1 MGAQP
6 KNDLQDL
13 IYVISSRLNL
23 CNNGY
28 SLPLPGGGGFQGG
41 DPLMDQGSIDYFRTR
56 QRVEREAAKAAAN
69 EAARRTHLE
78 LAEGYA
84 ALARKG

>member
-1 MGAQP
+1 
-6 KNDLQDL
+6 
-13 IYVISSRLNL
+13 
-23 CNNGY
+23 
-28 SLPLPGGGGFQGG
+28 
-41 DPLMDQGSIDYFRTR
+41 MDQGSIDYFRTR